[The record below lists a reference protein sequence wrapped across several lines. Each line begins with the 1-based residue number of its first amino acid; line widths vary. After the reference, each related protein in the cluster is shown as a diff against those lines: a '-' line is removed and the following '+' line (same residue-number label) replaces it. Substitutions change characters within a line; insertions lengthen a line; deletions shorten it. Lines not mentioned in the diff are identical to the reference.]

1 MSAWLSVFPKTI
13 MKKPLLPLLAIVFG
27 IAAFFGSRA
36 ELAVI
41 LSAILWGLCFY
52 FLIAFFL
59 NWAKEA
65 GATAFVASYT
75 TRDVVVMAALIAIGG
90 VAKAY
95 WGQLR
100 MVLEAAIGPYA
111 EFVIGPGFYIWAI
124 LACNLIRK
132 PLSGTISMTI
142 GSAVE
147 ILAGNPFGLPVF
159 LFNFWEGFGPD
170 IAYNFIF
177 RNKRYDLLVAI
188 IGGILSA
195 DLGLVYG
202 WFYFGFSNLPPLA
215 FIIYVVEV
223 TLSGVAAGII
233 GYLLVKALERIG
245 VKPPTEA
252 VIEP

>member
-1 MSAWLSVFPKTI
+1 MAWLSAFPKGI
-13 MKKPLLPLLAIVFG
+13 KNKPLYPILAIVFG
-27 IAAFFGSRA
+27 IAAYLGTRA
-36 ELAVI
+36 GIAVI
-41 LSAILWGLCFY
+41 FSAILWGVFFY
-52 FLIAFFL
+52 FLVAFFL
-59 NWAKEA
+59 EWAKAA
-65 GATAFVASYT
+65 GATAFIESYT

-100 MVLEAAIGPYA
+100 MVLESVFGPYA
-111 EFVIGPGFYIWAI
+111 EFVIGPGFYIWGI
-124 LACNLIRK
+124 LACNLVRK

-170 IAYNFIF
+170 ISYNFIF

-202 WFYFGFSNLPPLA
+202 WFYFGFSQLPAVA
-215 FIIYVVEV
+215 FIIYVIEV
-223 TLSGVAAGII
+223 TLSGVAAGLV
-233 GYLLVKALERIG
+233 GYYLAKALERIG
-245 VKPPTEA
+245 VKPPSEA
-252 VIEP
+252 VVEP